1 MENNLKGV
9 IPNEMN
15 YFEDLMKLELYYN
28 ELYGAIPD
36 LYRLINL
43 YNFDVD
49 GNALEGAVPASLFNL
64 PNIGTIIIIKKNIL
78 RLSHF
83 QLLHVNVV
91 SPSERIL
98 DF

>member
-9 IPNEMN
+9 LPNEMN

-43 YNFDVD
+43 SHIDVD

-64 PNIGTIIIIKKNIL
+64 PNIGTIIIIKNML
-78 RLSHF
+78 RLSHL

>member
-49 GNALEGAVPASLFNL
+49 GNALEGAVPVSLFNL
-64 PNIGTIIIIKKNIL
+64 PNIGTILKRKENDAPIRFAVTTCTCCLPK
-78 RLSHF
+78 
-83 QLLHVNVV
+83 
-91 SPSERIL
+91 RIL

>member
-64 PNIGTIIIIKKNIL
+64 PNIGKILKQKHVAPITISVTTCTCCLPK
-78 RLSHF
+78 
-83 QLLHVNVV
+83 
-91 SPSERIL
+91 RIF

>member
-64 PNIGTIIIIKKNIL
+64 PNIGKILKQKHVAPITISVTNMYM
-78 RLSHF
+78 LSPKAN
-83 QLLHVNVV
+83 L
-91 SPSERIL
+91 
-98 DF
+98 